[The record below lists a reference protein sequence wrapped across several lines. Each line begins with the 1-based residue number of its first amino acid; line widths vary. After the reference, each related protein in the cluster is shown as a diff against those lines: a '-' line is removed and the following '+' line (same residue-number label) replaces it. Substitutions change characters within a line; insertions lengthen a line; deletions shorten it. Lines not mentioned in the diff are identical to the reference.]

1 MFLAQCPIRT
11 RAGPNRLPTLPTLMP
26 ATCSTKWRR
35 GRHAPERARHGRRA
49 SKLCATRRLA
59 PCCSK
64 TERLCVSLPPSLT
77 SAHPGALPPRAHT
90 PERGRHGCRCRAR
103 CCRRCC
109 GPSASRCPA
118 THLLLST
125 ALSLA
130 LRAPPRPFFAVEAPS
145 PPEQPPTLRLLAWPG
160 QLGPPRAEPSC
171 PLGARGPADAPP
183 PLHHRRR
190 ASFGR
195 QQQVRHAPLLL
206 IPTRGLGL
214 KFDKMEGSNCEVC
227 DSNE

>member
-1 MFLAQCPIRT
+1 
-11 RAGPNRLPTLPTLMP
+11 MP
-26 ATCSTKWRR
+26 ATCSTKWPR
-35 GRHAPERARHGRRA
+35 GRHAPEHARHGRRA

-77 SAHPGALPPRAHT
+77 STHPGALPPRAHT

-145 PPEQPPTLRLLAWPG
+145 PPEQPSTLRLLTWPG
-160 QLGPPRAEPSC
+160 QLGPPRTKPSSSASVHEAA
-171 PLGARGPADAPP
+171 GARAA
-183 PLHHRRR
+183 LIRRR
-190 ASFGR
+190 RPSSGRSPASPT
-195 QQQVRHAPLLL
+195 ASLP
-206 IPTRGLGL
+206 PTRDRDLGP
-214 KFDKMEGSNCEVC
+214 KFD
-227 DSNE
+227 

>member
-1 MFLAQCPIRT
+1 
-11 RAGPNRLPTLPTLMP
+11 MP

-77 SAHPGALPPRAHT
+77 STHPGALPPRART
-90 PERGRHGCRCRAR
+90 PERGRHGCRRGAR

-145 PPEQPPTLRLLAWPG
+145 PPEQPSTLRLLTWPG
-160 QLGPPRAEPSC
+160 QLGPPRTQPSSSASAHEAA
-171 PLGARGPADAPP
+171 GARAA
-183 PLHHRRR
+183 LLRRR
-190 ASFGR
+190 RPSSGRSPAS
-195 QQQVRHAPLLL
+195 
-206 IPTRGLGL
+206 PTASLPPTHDRDLGL
-214 KFDKMEGSNCEVC
+214 KFD
-227 DSNE
+227 

>member
-11 RAGPNRLPTLPTLMP
+11 RAGPNRLSTLPTLMP

-49 SKLCATRRLA
+49 SKLCATRRLV

-64 TERLCVSLPPSLT
+64 TERLCVSLPPSLA
-77 SAHPGALPPRAHT
+77 SAHPGVLPPHART
-90 PERGRHGCRCRAR
+90 PERGRHGCRRQAR
-103 CCRRCC
+103 CRQRCC

-118 THLLLST
+118 THSLPCT

-145 PPEQPPTLRLLAWPG
+145 PPEQPSTLRLLTWPG
-160 QLGPPRAEPSC
+160 QLGPPRTQPSSSASAHEAA
-171 PLGARGPADAPP
+171 GARAA
-183 PLHHRRR
+183 LLRRR
-190 ASFGR
+190 WPSSSRSPASSTVSPALIHGR
-195 QQQVRHAPLLL
+195 DFAR
-206 IPTRGLGL
+206 
-214 KFDKMEGSNCEVC
+214 KFE
-227 DSNE
+227 